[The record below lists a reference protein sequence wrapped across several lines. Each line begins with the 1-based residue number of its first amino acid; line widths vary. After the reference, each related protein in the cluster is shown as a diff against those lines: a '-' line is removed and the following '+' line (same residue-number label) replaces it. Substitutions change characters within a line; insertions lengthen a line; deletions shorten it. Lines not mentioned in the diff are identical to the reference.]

1 MLPLN
6 YAVLKYFISHKEGD
20 SDSVMAELSPIYG
33 KFRAFKKSSIIESLM
48 TAKENGLLDET
59 KVELKEKD
67 NLKVFYKAND
77 YGFSMIKNYIKG

>member
-6 YAVLKYFISHKEGD
+6 YAVLKYFVSHDEGD
-20 SDSVMAELSPIYG
+20 AESVMQELAPVYS
-33 KFRAFKKSSIIESLM
+33 KFRAFKKKSIIESLM

-59 KVELKEKD
+59 KVQLEGKD

-77 YGFSMIKNYIKG
+77 YGLNMIKNYIKG